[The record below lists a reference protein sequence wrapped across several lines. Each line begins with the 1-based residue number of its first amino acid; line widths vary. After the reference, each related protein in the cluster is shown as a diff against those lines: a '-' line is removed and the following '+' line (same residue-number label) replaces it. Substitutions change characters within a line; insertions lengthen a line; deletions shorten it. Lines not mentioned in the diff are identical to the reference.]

1 MQRVTGTLLV
11 FLLGALLNVACAQKK
26 GKIIKVPSKLEA
38 GEFSVA
44 AIKVFQAIPDSSYL
58 GYAQKGLANSVVRA
72 CPDGPLTL
80 FIQRYFDNGIHYSS
94 DSGAKKFFVVIKEL
108 RINERTF
115 AMKERAYARLQADAW
130 VSADAENYSLAAS
143 IDTSIMHGGMDV
155 TASHGRNIGD
165 LLFLLIHKAVASSGA
180 AGEQAQL
187 LTIEEVKRRAN
198 ERFTVPVLLTDHYQN
213 GVYMTYNEFLQNDP
227 SVRHYS
233 TQFNKKKGVRF
244 FIKDSTGNEQE
255 IIPWGICKE
264 DELYKY
270 KEHNLIPVE
279 RVGNGFFI
287 SSYLENKRRRNNAVF
302 WGALVGGIAGG
313 VAAGAVSGG
322 QVTYIAVPYYGDNV
336 QAFMQTSI
344 PALKKLQAEAS
355 SIDFSTGELYF

>member
-1 MQRVTGTLLV
+1 MQRVTVTLLV

-26 GKIIKVPSKLEA
+26 GKIIKVPSKPEIV
-38 GEFSVA
+38 EFPVA
-44 AIKVFQAIPDSSYL
+44 EIKVFQAVPDSSYL

-72 CPDGPLTL
+72 YPDGPLTP
-80 FIQRYFDNGIHYSS
+80 FIQRYFDNSIHYSS
-94 DSGAKKFFVVIKEL
+94 DSGAKKFFIVIKEL

-130 VSADAENYSLAAS
+130 VGAAADKYYLAAS
-143 IDTSIMHGGMDV
+143 VDTCIMHGGMDV

-165 LLFLLIHKAVASSGA
+165 LLFLLIHKAAASPDT
-180 AGEQAQL
+180 AGEHTQL
-187 LTIEEVKRRAN
+187 LTIEEVRRKAN

-213 GVYMTYNEFLQNDP
+213 GIYLTYNEFLQNAP

-233 TQFNKKKGVRF
+233 TQFNKKKGARF

-255 IIPWGICKE
+255 IIPWGLCKD

-270 KEHNLIPVE
+270 KEHNLIPIE
-279 RVGNGFFI
+279 RVANGFFI

-313 VAAGAVSGG
+313 VAAGAISGG
-322 QVTYIAVPYYGDNV
+322 QVTYIAVPYYGANV
-336 QAFMQTSI
+336 QAFMQTNI
-344 PALKKLQAEAS
+344 PALKKSQAEAS
-355 SIDFSTGELYF
+355 SVDFSTGELYF